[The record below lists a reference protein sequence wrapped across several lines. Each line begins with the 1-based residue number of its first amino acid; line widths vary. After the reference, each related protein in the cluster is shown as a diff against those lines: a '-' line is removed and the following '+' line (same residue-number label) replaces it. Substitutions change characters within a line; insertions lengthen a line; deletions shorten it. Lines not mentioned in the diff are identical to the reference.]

1 MGQGLYSRALY
12 AGLAPGRAGGVGS
25 CWDARARAF
34 PRVGVEAGQSHR
46 RVLVGGKA
54 GNHAAQAGHED
65 QVVSPDRRA
74 CHRRAAA
81 SVRWLR
87 CASAAAW
94 VRVRR
99 PPRHRQGLPLGPA
112 PAAAARAR
120 GLGAL
125 AWRLG
130 VRADACVAERCSHPH
145 RTRDST
151 ARASDWR
158 PHRTPGKNL
167 RRRSS
172 PLFDGRNGAPQTKP
186 HTAPIA
192 VVPRILPTSAAP
204 KLAITAPAVGFSLI
218 TGYFGG
224 SRGKQLKE

>member
-1 MGQGLYSRALY
+1 MGQGLYCRALY

-99 PPRHRQGLPLGPA
+99 PPGIPRACRWGQPQQQRLARVAWA
-112 PAAAARAR
+112 PSPDAWACALLHAQSAART
-120 GLGAL
+120 
-125 AWRLG
+125 
-130 VRADACVAERCSHPH
+130 H
-145 RTRDST
+145 T
-151 ARASDWR
+151 ARDTAPR
-158 PHRTPGKNL
+158 APLTGPHRTPEKSAPTGATA
-167 RRRSS
+167 
-172 PLFDGRNGAPQTKP
+172 LFDGRNGAPQTKP
-186 HTAPIA
+186 HTAPTA